1 MFFLKKI
8 FKKKLN
14 IDEVEDLLYESGVE
28 PKFADIIIQK
38 IKTVKSD
45 EEDLKKLIK
54 KELFDQFQN
63 KTFLLTWTRDK
74 TDALLNVMEM
84 TRNVALN
91 AEIYW

>member
-38 IKTVKSD
+38 IETVKSD

-54 KELFDQFQN
+54 KELFDQFKIKHLVSFN
-63 KTFLLTWTRDK
+63 LKIR
-74 TDALLNVMEM
+74 A
-84 TRNVALN
+84 
-91 AEIYW
+91 

>member
-63 KTFLLTWTRDK
+63 KTFGEFQPQNKSLMVIT
-74 TDALLNVMEM
+74 
-84 TRNVALN
+84 
-91 AEIYW
+91 